1 MALRVL
7 KQKPSKKGSKRV
19 PKKHRTNGS
28 KLGKAHSFRTPKRE
42 INPVI
47 ALTSLEE
54 NYNYPIVCSNLG
66 GKFLHAGAFKIPSE
80 LRGAMFS
87 IRGCN
92 SYIWLVCPLR
102 WRAFVNWWPKT

>member
-19 PKKHRTNGS
+19 PKKHRTNGP

-66 GKFLHAGAFKIPSE
+66 GVSFYTQVLSKFPV
-80 LRGAMFS
+80 
-87 IRGCN
+87 N
-92 SYIWLVCPLR
+92 SGVPFFPFEVATPTYGWFALCVGEPL
-102 WRAFVNWWPKT
+102 